1 MKTRHEKS
9 FHSPFKHLRNLVKNK
24 QLELEKLPK
33 SIPAEQPRLT
43 RQQEDE
49 LFERAM
55 EDVTPLD
62 HNTHWR
68 FPRKPSNV
76 KPVPEDEDKECVS
89 ALERLIQNGEGFI
102 ISQTAEY
109 MEARGPGVSP
119 RIVKRLHQG
128 RYSIQDHIDLHGW
141 FEREAEGLLHRF
153 IRNSVRRGYHAV
165 LIIHGRGLKSP
176 GQPVLKNMVLTWL
189 TRGPLRSYVVAL
201 TSARPCDGGAGATYV
216 LLRRRPIGK
225 RQRKANNTSKP
236 C

>member
-1 MKTRHEKS
+1 MKTRHEEP
-9 FHSPFKHLRNLVKNK
+9 FHSPFNHLRDLVKNK
-24 QLELEKLPK
+24 QVKLGTLPK
-33 SIPAEQPRLT
+33 SIPAEQPRLN

-49 LFERAM
+49 LFARAM
-55 EDVTPLD
+55 EDVTPLE

-68 FPRKPSNV
+68 FPRKPSDIGT
-76 KPVPEDEDKECVS
+76 VPDGEDKECVT
-89 ALERLIQNGEGFI
+89 ALERLIQTGEGFI
-102 ISQTAEY
+102 ISQTDEY
-109 MEARGPGVSP
+109 MEARGPGVNP

-141 FEREAEGLLHRF
+141 FVREAEGILHRF

-176 GQPVLKNMVLTWL
+176 HQPVLKNMVLTWL

-225 RQRKANNTSKP
+225 RQRKENNTSKS